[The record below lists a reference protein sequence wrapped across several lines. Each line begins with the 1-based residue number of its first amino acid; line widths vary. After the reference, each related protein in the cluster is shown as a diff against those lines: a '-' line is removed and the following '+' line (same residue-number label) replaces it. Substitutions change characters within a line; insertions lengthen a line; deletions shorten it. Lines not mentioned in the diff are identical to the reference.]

1 MNNELFC
8 LVLNVFCSL
17 RKGRDRDFVAIQRT
31 PSKKIKVQ
39 SDMPQIWDNKHQ
51 MGALRPVL
59 VSTILKKTSNR
70 NQKALFR
77 AFMFWPKYCRT
88 YLGNSEKLKHYTWS
102 IFNKIL

>member
-1 MNNELFC
+1 MGFQGPKAHLIESKPSVNNELFC

-59 VSTILKKTSNR
+59 VSTILKKNVES
-70 NQKALFR
+70 K
-77 AFMFWPKYCRT
+77 PKSPFSGFYV
-88 YLGNSEKLKHYTWS
+88 LA
-102 IFNKIL
+102 